1 MCHKLEEIQ
10 PSFEVYY
17 NDLHTQPDKADD
29 SVTEE
34 FLKSLDHPLIGEHQ
48 NNLLT
53 SERTTSELGDAVSR
67 LKTSKT
73 PGSDGF
79 VSEWYKTF
87 KPKLTPLL
95 LRGFNHTLKESRV
108 PKSWNEAI
116 SIVPEEGKDKGER
129 SSNRPISILNVD
141 YKLCASI
148 MAKKD
153 RTRCL

>member
-10 PSFEVYY
+10 QFFEVDYK
-17 NDLHTQPDKADD
+17 DLHTQPDKADD

-67 LKTSKT
+67 LKTNKT
-73 PGSDGF
+73 SGSDRF

-95 LRGFNHTLKESRV
+95 LRGFNLTLKESRV
-108 PKSWNEAI
+108 PQSWNKVI
-116 SIVPEEGKDKGER
+116 SVIPEEGKDKGEH

-141 YKLCASI
+141 YKLYASI

-153 RTRCL
+153 KTHCL